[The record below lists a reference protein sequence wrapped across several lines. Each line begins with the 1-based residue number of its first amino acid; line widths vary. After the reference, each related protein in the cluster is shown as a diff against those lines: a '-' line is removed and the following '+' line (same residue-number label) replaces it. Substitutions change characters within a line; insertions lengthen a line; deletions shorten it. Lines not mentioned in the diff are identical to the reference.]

1 MGVIRRM
8 NRGWGSATLAISV
21 AIVLTGCT
29 TAAGLQAAPGGAG
42 RISTASPASPAV
54 AEHELYN
61 LATDLFFV
69 HLPPGSTRTAQ
80 KCTPALDDPR
90 GGGRCTVD
98 FTSALTPQTVSDY
111 FTRSAALNGWTAEQ
125 KGGDGST
132 LSWSTTYRS
141 GSRAHAVLTPLD
153 PQRASPPYAY
163 ELAASV

>member
-1 MGVIRRM
+1 M
-8 NRGWGSATLAISV
+8 TV

-42 RISTASPASPAV
+42 RISTASPASSAV
-54 AEHELYN
+54 AQHELYN

-69 HLPPGSTRTAQ
+69 QLPPGSTRTAQ

-98 FTSALTPQTVSDY
+98 FTSALAPQAVSDY
-111 FTRSAALNGWTAEQ
+111 FTRSAVLTGWTAEQ
-125 KGGDGST
+125 KGRDSRT
-132 LSWSTTYRS
+132 FSWSTIYRS

-153 PQRASPPYAY
+153 PPRASPPYAY